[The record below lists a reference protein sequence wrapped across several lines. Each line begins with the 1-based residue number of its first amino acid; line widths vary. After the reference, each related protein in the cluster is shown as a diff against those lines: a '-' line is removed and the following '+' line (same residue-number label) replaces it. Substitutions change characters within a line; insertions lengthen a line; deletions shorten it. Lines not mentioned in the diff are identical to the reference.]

1 MTALPRWVAL
11 PVAAAIAV
19 AVVLGIQLARGGGT
33 YEPLRSPP
41 ACADRTVDSQAE
53 GLDGLTE
60 RLVLLGL
67 ADAACSLG
75 VSREELTLQLAQQG
89 PITDRE
95 VESLRSGLVA
105 AVGEMKRDGSLP
117 QASGLMD
124 EALANAGLNRYLERA
139 IRALPDR
146 VVDSAV
152 QVDDVLRRAIG
163 SLDLRATLN
172 SLDDPNALNRQ
183 VETAVTQAV
192 KDSLIARIKG
202 LLPGG

>member
-1 MTALPRWVAL
+1 MTPRWIAL
-11 PVAAAIAV
+11 PVAAVITV
-19 AVVLGIQLARGGGT
+19 AVVLGVQLARGGGT
-33 YEPLRSPP
+33 YEPLRPP
-41 ACADRTVDSQAE
+41 SACADRTVDSRAE

-89 PITDRE
+89 PITDHQ
-95 VESLRSGLVA
+95 VDSLRSGLLA

-117 QASGLMD
+117 QASDLMD
-124 EALANAGLNRYLERA
+124 DALANAGLNRYLERA
-139 IRALPDR
+139 IRTLPDR

-163 SLDLRATLN
+163 SLDLRATLGA
-172 SLDDPNALNRQ
+172 LDDPNELNRQ
-183 VETAVTQAV
+183 VEGVVTQAV
-192 KDSLIARIKG
+192 KDSLVDRIKG
-202 LLPGG
+202 LLPGL